1 MKPDIQHMHEVWEL
15 VKKEDSSATRASRV
29 NFDEIISSIF
39 STGPFY
45 YYVIDFVDFKI
56 SHLSSSF
63 EEIHGLKSESV
74 KSIND
79 ILSLTHPDDMGY
91 VSNAEE
97 KALKFMIET
106 VGADKFTRYKGSYN
120 FRLQTADGSYR
131 LFNHQALVLKMDANY
146 KFIKSLNI
154 HTNISHLTKKNN
166 HKFSLIGLAGEPSY
180 LNLSVYDIQPG
191 IGKNDF
197 PENVFTKREIEIIKL
212 LAEGFNTKSI
222 AKKLF
227 ISPTTAETHRKNI
240 LRKSGCENSV
250 KLIARSI
257 SEGWI

>member
-1 MKPDIQHMHEVWEL
+1 MKPDIQQMYEVWKL
-15 VKKEDSSATRASRV
+15 VKMEGSYADLSTVK
-29 NFDEIISSIF
+29 FDEIVSSVF
-39 STGPFY
+39 SVGPYY
-45 YYVIDFVDFKI
+45 YYVIDFTDMSL
-56 SHLSSSF
+56 SHLSSGF
-63 EEIHGLKSESV
+63 EEIHGLKVEQA
-74 KSIND
+74 KTIND
-79 ILSLTHPDDMGY
+79 ILNLAHPDDMGF
-91 VSNAEE
+91 VSQAEE
-97 KALKFMIET
+97 KALKFIIET
-106 VGADKFTRYKGSYN
+106 IGADKFTRYKGSYN
-120 FRLQTADGSYR
+120 FRMLTADGSYQ
-131 LFNHQALVLKMDANY
+131 LFNHQALVLRMDENN

-166 HKFSLIGLAGEPSY
+166 YKFSLIGLAGEPSY
-180 LNLSVYDIQPG
+180 LNLSVYDLQPG

-197 PENVFTKREIEIIKL
+197 PENVFTKRELEIVKL